1 MKDQNNITEPLSNK
15 EKWNRALDLFVESV
29 HKPDHELRSCAI
41 NQQCYVELMNIRQK
55 VLTMLNDIRLSDE

>member
-1 MKDQNNITEPLSNK
+1 MKDQNNIAGCMSDK

-41 NQQCYVELMNIRQK
+41 NQQCYKDLMKVRQS
-55 VLTMLNDIRLSDE
+55 VLRLLNDLRVG